1 MSRTQPAQFP
11 HSIGLSPNNI
21 QGVRMVP
28 VTVSFPGVQNG
39 LQVYTDDFQMEEMDG
54 TINAIQSLYFDN
66 SRNFAPMFFT
76 VNETQQQITFPPQS
90 QGFIPL
96 FAQTSMSYTVQYSGQ
111 ESGEQGNAVL
121 RLYFYNTPCQPAIWY
136 PYSTVTGLQTSSFN
150 GTGAAFTVQ
159 TNNAGNVFP
168 NRRIFIDGW
177 DTGGNLP
184 TTAIVLTAS
193 LSNTLSTAGGEI
205 GVLDYLIEVPA
216 AGGAAVGYFFE
227 KKYNPP
233 LMVGQG
239 AAIPGGF
246 QATNGVLQ
254 VSAVGAG
261 QTGAVTNLY
270 WHLA

>member
-11 HSIGLSPNNI
+11 HSIGLAPNNI

-111 ESGEQGNAVL
+111 EAGEQGNAVL
-121 RLYFYNTPCQPAIWY
+121 RLYFYNTPCQPTIWY
-136 PYSTVTGLQTSSFN
+136 PYSTVTALVGTGN
-150 GTGAAFTVQ
+150 NGGTGAAFGIF
-159 TNNAGNVFP
+159 TNGNSNVFP
-168 NRRIFIDGW
+168 NRRIFIDGF
-177 DTGGNLP
+177 DIGGIGG
-184 TTAIVLTAS
+184 TTAGTLGVTL
-193 LSNTLSTAGGEI
+193 NTPINTAGGEI
-205 GVLDYLIEVPA
+205 GQIIWEFPFPETPA
-216 AGGAAVGYFFE
+216 AFF
-227 KKYNPP
+227 NSIRFDPP
-233 LMVGQG
+233 LMSGNG
-239 AAIPGGF
+239 AAIPGGGF
-246 QATNGVLQ
+246 QSQNVELSVNASPGSTIVQ
-254 VSAVGAG
+254 A
-261 QTGAVTNLY
+261 NLY